1 MKLLLTT
8 LLSII
13 ATTCLWAQVT
23 TSSIDGRIVDVK
35 GDGLIGAT
43 VQLTHVPTGTK
54 YGAVTDVDGRYRI
67 YNMNPGGPYQLQAT
81 YVGFVTQTREDIN
94 LSLGSNTSPNI
105 VLQDES
111 KNLSEVVVKATRGG
125 DRTGAGINIGE
136 AAIRQL
142 PTLSR
147 SFQDVT
153 RLTPQASNQNS
164 FAGTNFRYNNVTI
177 DGTINNDAIGFSP
190 STGGI
195 TGSSGQ
201 PGSSTRTNP
210 VSLDAIQ
217 DVQVYLAPFDVK
229 VGNFLGGSINAVTRS
244 GTNDVTGSVYAYG
257 RNATVVGQYSGADNA
272 RNKLPSSFHDY
283 QTGVR
288 VGFPIIK
295 NKLFFFTNEEIT
307 NRRDPVL
314 FQAGTSS
321 SLIKDVTVAQNI
333 ANFAQQQYGFDVGSY
348 AGDYSIYSKSTKFF
362 NRLDW
367 NISDKHQLTIRNNT
381 VISEATNLE
390 RDALN
395 FRFSSI
401 DYRQNNNQSSTVAE
415 LKSRFGG
422 KLNVSN
428 SLIVGYSSIHDY
440 RTPLSNN
447 PSFPQVE
454 IAYNGGT
461 IFLGN
466 DREATVFNLR
476 QNTTEIT
483 DNLSFFK
490 GKHSFTLGTHNE
502 LYGIT
507 YGFVNSLNGR
517 VAYNALNSLGA
528 NTSGVD
534 AFLAQLPTRVRGSY
548 AFNDGQNNRD
558 YQFNNP
564 YAKFNVNLLS
574 LYFQDDI
581 QLTNRFRI
589 SPGVR
594 IDYTGLPK
602 HPGLN
607 PQVPATVLN
616 QNYGTT
622 YTSQTPI
629 NQVNN
634 TFLNIVQPSFRLG
647 FNYDVKGDRSLIIRG
662 GSGTFVGR
670 IPFAWL
676 GYAYYNDGVGYG
688 FYDYNNIQSTAA
700 ASRPK
705 GDPLNPTTGGAAG
718 FNAANSGATRTTQ
731 VDLIAN
737 NFKQPTR
744 WRNNLAVDYTVGT
757 YKFTVEGLYTKV
769 VQDVKFQQV
778 NTRDTVR
785 YYSFDTNQQFPIY
798 VARNGSAGAQRIN
811 STFANAYELQNTNKG
826 YQYSL
831 TFQVQHNVQSG
842 FGFSAAYTYGKA
854 YDISNG
860 IRNSMESNWQ
870 LNPALNPNDP
880 ALAYSNFDTRHRIV
894 GNLNYRLNW
903 NPKNSTTATM
913 FYSFQSGSPF
923 TYGFVNAN
931 IQGTA
936 QSVGLAYIP
945 RDLAEAQRLIPDAT
959 QAQNFWNYV
968 NTNEYL
974 SSRKG
979 NFTERNAARTPWNN
993 NVDLRII
1000 HEIRFVGRHSL
1011 QISYDIFNFLNLVD
1025 NKLGY
1030 FYFSPNT
1037 FNSTASIGLSRL
1049 SNGNPAYNPAN
1060 IPGSDPTFSFSQPAA
1075 AYSIDQLASR
1085 WQMQLGLRYSF

>member
-1 MKLLLTT
+1 MRLYINTPYMKFLRYSFLLTT
-8 LLSII
+8 FVFLANL
-13 ATTCLWAQVT
+13 AQGQIT
-23 TSSIDGRIVDVK
+23 TSSIDGRITDVK

-43 VQLTHVPTGTK
+43 VVFIHQPTGTR
-54 YGAVTDVDGRYRI
+54 YGTTTDTDGRYRI
-67 YNMNPGGPYQLQAT
+67 FNMTPGGPYELQAT
-81 YVGFVTQTREDIN
+81 YVGFQSETRAGLN
-94 LSLGSNTSPNI
+94 LSLGTNAG
-105 VLQDES
+105 QDITL
-111 KNLSEVVVKATRGG
+111 KDAGTNLSEVVVKAQRGG
-125 DRTGAGINIGE
+125 ERQGAGINIGE

-153 RLTPQASNQNS
+153 RLTPQASNGNS

-190 STGGI
+190 STGGQ

-244 GTNDVTGSVYAYG
+244 GTNEVTGSVYAYG
-257 RNATVVGQYSGADNA
+257 RNSSLVGQYSGADGQK
-272 RNKLPSSFHDY
+272 NKIPSSYHDL
-283 QTGVR
+283 QTGFR
-288 VGFPIIK
+288 VGLPLIK

-307 NRRDPVL
+307 NRRDPV
-314 FQAGTSS
+314 FFPAGSSS
-321 SLIKDVTVAQNI
+321 SLVKDISVAQNI
-333 ANFAQQQYGFDVGSY
+333 AGFVQQQYGFNAGSF
-348 AGDYSIYSKSTKFF
+348 ADPYSIYSGSVKFF

-381 VISEATNLE
+381 VVSEATNLE

-401 DYRQNNNQSSTVAE
+401 DYKQNNNQSSTVAE

-422 KLNVSN
+422 SLNFSN
-428 SLIVGYSSIHDY
+428 SLILGYSAIHDY

-490 GKHSFTLGTHNE
+490 GKHSFTVGTHNE
-502 LYGIT
+502 LYNIT

-517 VAYNALNSLGA
+517 IAYRNP
-528 NTSGVD
+528 TE
-534 AFLAQLPTRVRGSY
+534 FLAALPNRVRGSY
-548 AFNDGQNNRD
+548 AFNSEQNNRD

-581 QLTNRFRI
+581 QVTNRFRL

-594 IDYTGLPK
+594 IDYSGLPK
-602 HPGLN
+602 HPGIN
-607 PQVPATVLN
+607 PQVPATVLDR
-616 QNYGTT
+616 NYGTT

-629 NQVNN
+629 NQVTN

-647 FNYDVKGDRSLIIRG
+647 FNYDVKGDRSVVIRG

-676 GYAYYNDGVGYG
+676 GYAFYNDGVGYG
-688 FYDYNNIQSTAA
+688 FYDYNNIATTAA

-705 GDPLNPTTGGAAG
+705 GDPLNPATGGAAG
-718 FNAANSGATRTTQ
+718 FNTANTGSTRTTQ
-731 VDLIAN
+731 VDLVAN

-744 WRNNLAVDYTVGT
+744 WRNNLAIDYTVGG
-757 YKFTVEGLYTKV
+757 YKFTVEALYTKV
-769 VQDVKFQQV
+769 IHDVKFQQV
-778 NTRDTVR
+778 NTKDTVR
-785 YYSFDTNQQFPIY
+785 YYSFDTQQQLPIY

-811 STFANAYELQNTNKG
+811 STFASAYELQNTNKG

-831 TFQVQHNVQSG
+831 TFQVQRQFPTGV
-842 FGFSAAYTYGKA
+842 GFSAAYTYGKA

-870 LNPALNPNDP
+870 LNQALNPNDP
-880 ALAYSNFDTRHRIV
+880 ALAYSNFDIRHRIV
-894 GNLNYRLNW
+894 GNFSYRLNW
-903 NPKNSTTATM
+903 SPKNATTLTM

-923 TYGFVNAN
+923 TYGFINTNLA
-931 IQGTA
+931 GTGQA
-936 QSVGLAYIP
+936 AGLAYIP
-945 RDLAEAQRLIPDAT
+945 RDLAEAQRLIPTGT
-959 QAQNFWNYV
+959 QAQAFLNFVDNDP
-968 NTNEYL
+968 YL

-979 NFTERNAARTPWNN
+979 NFTERNGARTPWNN
-993 NVDLRII
+993 NIDLRLL
-1000 HEIRFVGRHSL
+1000 HEIRLAGKHSI
-1011 QISYDIFNFLNLVD
+1011 QVSYDIFNFLNLVD
-1025 NKLGY
+1025 KKLGY

-1037 FNSTASIGLSRL
+1037 FNSTASVGLTRAT
-1049 SNGNPAYNPAN
+1049 NPAYNAAN
-1060 IPGSDPTFSFSQPAA
+1060 VAGSDPTFTFAQPSA

-1085 WQMQLGLRYSF
+1085 WQMQLGLRYNF